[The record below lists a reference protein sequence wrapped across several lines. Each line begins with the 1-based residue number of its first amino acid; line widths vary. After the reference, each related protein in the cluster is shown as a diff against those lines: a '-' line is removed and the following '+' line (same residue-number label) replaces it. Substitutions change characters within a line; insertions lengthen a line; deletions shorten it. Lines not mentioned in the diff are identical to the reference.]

1 MSTPDPRE
9 PGPATTGADSPK
21 LTPEALAVIGRAR
34 RSFIFSIGLLIVG
47 FIVIGGALVY
57 RASRD
62 QGAAPVAGAARY
74 TAAAVKLPQGA
85 EIVSAVASG
94 GEISVTY
101 RNGAATSLR
110 IFDGATGAILR
121 EIPVVTE

>member
-1 MSTPDPRE
+1 MSTPGPEKDDP
-9 PGPATTGADSPK
+9 SK
-21 LTPEALAVIGRAR
+21 LTPEAIAVIGRAR

-62 QGAAPVAGAARY
+62 GSKSPADDGAAY
-74 TAAAVKLPQGA
+74 SAAAVKVPSGA
-85 EIVSAVASG
+85 TIVSAVASG

-101 RNGAATSLR
+101 KNGSATSLR
-110 IFDGATGAILR
+110 IFDGKTGAIIR
-121 EIPVVTE
+121 EIPVVGE